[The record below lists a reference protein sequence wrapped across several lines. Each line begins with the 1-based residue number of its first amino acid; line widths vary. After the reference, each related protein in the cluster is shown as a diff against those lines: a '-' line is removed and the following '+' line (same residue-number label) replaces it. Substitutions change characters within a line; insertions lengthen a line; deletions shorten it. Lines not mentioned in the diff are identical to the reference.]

1 MSAEAQTLTEED
13 DLQGQLRAHYLGGAA
28 GRLAAVDR
36 VLAAYRA
43 DPYGE
48 EAGQA
53 LFRQLHT
60 LAGSAGTYGF
70 KEISADARILEKAVK
85 QALEVGAVP
94 STLLE
99 KVEEFRRGM
108 AAQFVAA
115 GATLETAQT
124 APSSADGAPA
134 GAPAPAPAVTTAAG
148 QKPAPGP
155 FHTNAAA
162 AAAASAFNATWLAGP
177 DDVMDLAAD
186 PATDPAPQPRAAAP
200 AAPAAPAMPVE
211 PLLRASARRLVL
223 AVIDGGNPTPQL
235 AAQAGTAAALA
246 GAHLACSGP
255 SPAARA
261 FRAAGGDGQVI
272 AFLETSSVPAT
283 SPIDGSAPDLPLPC
297 GTRAVRNAM
306 LAHACDA
313 GLLCAESPEAIA
325 DAKELLRA
333 GRPLA
338 LATPSA
344 GLRQALGA
352 PPHLL
357 HEGATLQDAVLRL
370 LFSLAPGPSAID

>member
-134 GAPAPAPAVTTAAG
+134 GAPAPAPAPAVTTAAG

-162 AAAASAFNATWLAGP
+162 AA
-177 DDVMDLAAD
+177 
-186 PATDPAPQPRAAAP
+186 